1 MNQPAAQVSRAQLDA
16 VDAMLRALAG
26 VEAVFIP
33 PSVPADAPLRVQVSI
48 CTLLGLLAQRQP
60 DAVPVLRQIV
70 AAVGADDA
78 FWTEQARVAEA
89 ARAAER

>member
-1 MNQPAAQVSRAQLDA
+1 MTEISRAQLDA

-33 PSVPADAPLRVQVSI
+33 PTVPADSPLRVQVSI

-60 DAVPVLRQIV
+60 EIVPMLRQMV
-70 AAVGADDA
+70 ATVAADDA
-78 FWTEQARVAEA
+78 FWNEQTRVAEA
-89 ARAAER
+89 ARAER